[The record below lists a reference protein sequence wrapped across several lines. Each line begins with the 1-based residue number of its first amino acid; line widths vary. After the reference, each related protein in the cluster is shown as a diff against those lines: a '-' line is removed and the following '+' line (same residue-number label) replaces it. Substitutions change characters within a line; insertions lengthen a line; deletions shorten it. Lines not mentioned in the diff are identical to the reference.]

1 MTYSIQKSIAA
12 LRKQHIFLQMVK
24 SIQSMTLL
32 RRGNRSWKDN
42 MESLEL
48 FPESPPNGES
58 IDSFDDRVLAA
69 VRTMPSAEKKAVMI
83 FAMSAAEYDHT
94 KLLVKLCEHST
105 LLRANIHKV
114 DMTSKEFHI
123 LEELLDEICDFSKFI
138 NTAWENW
145 VIRRIVP

>member
-1 MTYSIQKSIAA
+1 
-12 LRKQHIFLQMVK
+12 
-24 SIQSMTLL
+24 
-32 RRGNRSWKDN
+32 

-48 FPESPPNGES
+48 FPDSSPRGES
-58 IDSFDDRVLAA
+58 IDSFDDKVLSA
-69 VRTMPSAEKKAVMI
+69 VRAMPSAEKKAVMI

-123 LEELLDEICDFSKFI
+123 LEGLLDDVCDFSRFI